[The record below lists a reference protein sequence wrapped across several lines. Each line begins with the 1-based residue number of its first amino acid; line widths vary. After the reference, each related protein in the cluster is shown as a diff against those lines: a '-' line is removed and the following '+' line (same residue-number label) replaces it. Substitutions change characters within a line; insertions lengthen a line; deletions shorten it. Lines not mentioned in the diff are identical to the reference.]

1 MTTDIDC
8 PYCQATNK
16 VAVEQK
22 WSDLQIILCEPD
34 SGGCDKYF
42 VAEIRL
48 NVTSK
53 TFEMVEKKES

>member
-22 WSDLQIILCEPD
+22 WSDLQIVLCDPD

-42 VAEIRL
+42 VAEIR
-48 NVTSK
+48 
-53 TFEMVEKKES
+53 